1 MYGCVQG
8 AVPLSQLNAACR
20 ISGGFVPFPEQDKEN
35 DIRNAQAT
43 QAVIQRRKRPKRR
56 STGVVHIDMDVRILL
71 LELNFRKQDI
81 YAYIL
86 SLDEGCSYPCNL
98 LTIWPSGAEAF
109 K

>member
-1 MYGCVQG
+1 M
-8 AVPLSQLNAACR
+8 SQSNAACR

-56 STGVVHIDMDVRILL
+56 STGVVHVDMDVCMFL
-71 LELNFRKQDI
+71 LELNFKKQDIYIYI

-86 SLDEGCSYPCNL
+86 SLNEG
-98 LTIWPSGAEAF
+98 
-109 K
+109 